1 MKKIGILHLS
11 DIHASS
17 DTKDSLIHL
26 TECLLSDIQ
35 RIQEQYETEIKL
47 ICITGDLINSGA
59 KVEEEIGIA
68 SEVLIEP
75 LLRQLALDNDAVFVV
90 PGNHEVDKTKIISY
104 MERGIASELVTCD
117 NIEECMRVDGS
128 TMRMRISHFDMATK
142 KYGGEP
148 VYSDEFCRA
157 YLHNINGFLIG
168 IAGWDSAWRSTG
180 IGGAERGKM
189 ILGKDQIIKTEAA
202 LRGAQLKIGM
212 LHHPTDWLMECDKTS
227 VEKYMPLFDII
238 LNGHIHETLS
248 SVHTSFNGHTL
259 FNTCGKFDNTSDI
272 YNGYSV
278 LSINPYTNDCDV
290 ILRQY
295 YEGHR
300 NSFDKA
306 ISLCQDGVFKA
317 VLGCHDSDSAI
328 AYNVV
333 TAIRHHFTKYIC
345 NLLISNVAAGNE
357 EYPFEK
363 LFIMPKLDTH
373 SEYEKETL
381 GNQLRDRK
389 KKKGKV
395 SLEEILNC
403 DDNLVVIGKTE
414 SGKTTLLHY
423 LAKKLL
429 DNYDDKHRVPII
441 IDCANAIFQGKNV
454 VIKNATNF
462 VNAYCS
468 EDKSFSQND
477 IEKLLLAGKCTV
489 MFDGFD
495 LLKQKH
501 QEKVNDFL
509 KQYPKNR
516 FVFMETESLQSDSFT
531 SIPAKPGCEYS
542 EYHICQLARSQ
553 IRQYAETMI
562 ISEEKDQ
569 SSVIVD
575 HVLSC
580 FMNTSLPRTPFILT
594 MIMSVSDKVYNSSI
608 NEAVVLEQFMEL
620 LLNKKDANE
629 ASTVTFDFRA
639 KENFL
644 IALVSKMHELKTQI
658 LTLDEFEDFVHAYH
672 KYVGFNVSETRF
684 NEVFFLN
691 GVLLR
696 HNHTVMFRYGCIY
709 DYYLAKK
716 MANNNQFLEYLM
728 EDHRYLDYTS
738 AMMYYTELNRHSSSV
753 ISKVQSDLQI
763 IIGELLP
770 TVTERK
776 DYTIGVN
783 LAVQPDMLTE
793 RIQNHRFSQEESD
806 ELSDFVSN
814 NLSKKALLDDE
825 SGIQTLSEEEL
836 PHEEKNFNMLLSILR
851 VFGLCLKNLEFIS
864 REEKEKAYEVYLETA
879 VLIITLFNIS
889 LESTLDKTIDDITQK
904 SGDNEED
911 IKEIKEIFA
920 DFMKIS
926 LPICIQNFTAENVGT
941 TKLKQII
948 QNTIAKYDVNSFEH
962 FFTIFM
968 LCDLHMSESR
978 AFLKT
983 YVKKITDKA
992 MMQIVFMKLLY
1003 YYKMRYFDSKFDSD
1017 IENMLADLNIKMGSV
1032 KNNQRGIPKGVTHG
1046 LAKKQLMPAMI
1057 QEFKK
1062 ERIPIAEVE

>member
-26 TECLLSDIQ
+26 TECLLSDISK
-35 RIQEQYETEIKL
+35 IQEQYETEIKL

-75 LLRQLALDNDAVFVV
+75 LLRQLALDNDAVFMV

-104 MERGIASELVTCD
+104 MECGIASELVTCD
-117 NIEECMRVDGS
+117 KIEECMRVDGA

-157 YLHNINGFLIG
+157 YLHNTNGFLIG

-212 LHHPTDWLMECDKTS
+212 LHHPTDWLLECDKTS

-248 SVHTSFNGHTL
+248 SVRTSFNGHTL

-300 NSFDKA
+300 NCFDEA

-333 TAIRHHFTKYIC
+333 TAIRHYFTKYIC
-345 NLLISNVAAGNE
+345 NLLVSNVTAGNE

-363 LFIMPKLDTH
+363 LFIMPKLGTH
-373 SEYEKETL
+373 SEYEKESPGEL
-381 GNQLRDRK
+381 LRSRKNQ
-389 KKKGKV
+389 KGKV
-395 SLEEILNC
+395 SLDEIRC
-403 DDNLVVIGKTE
+403 CHENLVFIGKKE

-429 DNYDDKHRVPII
+429 DNHDTEYNVPII
-441 IDCANAIFQGKNV
+441 IDCASGKFQGKNV
-454 VIKNATNF
+454 VLKNATTF
-462 VNAYCS
+462 VNSYCC

-501 QEKVNDFL
+501 QEKVNAFL
-509 KQYPKNR
+509 TQYPANR
-516 FVFMETESLQSDSFT
+516 FVFTETESFLSDSFT
-531 SIPAKPGCEYS
+531 NIPAKPGCEYS
-542 EYHICQLARSQ
+542 AYYICQLAKSQ
-553 IRQYAETMI
+553 IRQYAETVI
-562 ISEEKDQ
+562 VSEEKDN
-569 SSVIVD
+569 SSGIVD
-575 HVLSC
+575 HVISC
-580 FMNTSLPRTPFILT
+580 FKNTSLPRTPFILT
-594 MIMSVSDKVYNSSI
+594 MIMSVSDKVHNNSI

-620 LLNKKDANE
+620 LLNKKNSNE
-629 ASTVTFDFRA
+629 VSTVTYDFRA

-644 IALVSKMHELKTQI
+644 IALVSKMYELNEQV
-658 LTLDEFEDFVHAYH
+658 LTLDEFEDFVHEYH
-672 KYVGFNVSETRF
+672 KHVGFNVFETRF
-684 NEVFFLN
+684 NEIFFQN
-691 GVLLR
+691 GVLLK
-696 HNHTVMFRYGCIY
+696 HNHSVMFRYNCIY
-709 DYYLAKK
+709 DYYLAKRMENDNK
-716 MANNNQFLEYLM
+716 FLEYLI
-728 EDHRYLDYTS
+728 EDHRYLDYSS
-738 AMMYYTELNRHSSSV
+738 AMMYYTELNRYNSDV
-753 ISKVQSDLQI
+753 LSKVQNDLQMI
-763 IIGELLP
+763 VAELLP
-770 TVTERK
+770 MVVERK

-783 LAVQPDMLTE
+783 LAVPPDLLTD
-793 RIQNHRFSQEESD
+793 RIQSHRFSQEESD
-806 ELSDFVSN
+806 ELSDYVPS
-814 NLSKKALLDDE
+814 SISRKALLDEE
-825 SGIQTLSEEEL
+825 SNIQEVGEENLTED
-836 PHEEKNFNMLLSILR
+836 EKNFNLLLSILR
-851 VFGLCLKNLEFIS
+851 VFGMCLKNLEFIS
-864 REEKEKAYEVYLETA
+864 REKKEKAYEVYLETT
-879 VLIITLFNIS
+879 VLIITLFNMS
-889 LESTLDKTIDDITQK
+889 LESALEEIINDTIQK
-904 SGDNEED
+904 KGDYEEKD
-911 IKEIKEIFA
+911 IKEIKENFA

-926 LPICIQNFTAENVGT
+926 LPICIQNFTAENGGSV
-941 TKLKQII
+941 KLNQII
-948 QNTIAKYDVNSFEH
+948 QCAISKYDVNSFEH
-962 FFTIFM
+962 FFAIFM
-968 LCDLHMSESR
+968 LCDLHVNEFN
-978 AFLKT
+978 AFLKK
-983 YVKKITDKA
+983 YINKITDKS
-992 MMQIVFMKLLY
+992 MMQIVFVKMLY
-1003 YYKMRYFDSKFDSD
+1003 YYKMRFFDSKFDSD
-1017 IENMLADLNIKMGSV
+1017 FENMLADLNIKMGV
-1032 KNNQRGIPKGVTHG
+1032 IPIVHQEVT
-1046 LAKKQLMPAMI
+1046 KQHIKPMLI
-1057 QEFKK
+1057 QGFKK
-1062 ERIPIAEVE
+1062 ERLSITDGE